1 MDQYKEDKKK
11 AANARN
17 MVGTT
22 WIILMTVL
30 GVIGTLLFEKLPTI
44 YLIWLIIHPIVAA
57 FLTIILDAKFLEKN
71 ITSTNYKS
79 LRKGII
85 FELIFIL
92 VFELLVNWGSS
103 NTLGIIVYLLSYALS
118 CFIFINA
125 VDNTINKKINSTTHD
140 NNNQ

>member
-30 GVIGTLLFEKLPTI
+30 GVIGALLFEKLPTI

-85 FELIFIL
+85 FELIIIL

-103 NTLGIIVYLLSYALS
+103 NTLGIIIYLLSYALS

>member
-30 GVIGTLLFEKLPTI
+30 GVIGALLFEKLPTI

-85 FELIFIL
+85 FELIIIL

-103 NTLGIIVYLLSYALS
+103 NTLGIIIYLLSYALS

-125 VDNTINKKINSTTHD
+125 VNNTINKKINSTTHN

>member
-30 GVIGTLLFEKLPTI
+30 GVIGALLFEKLPTI

-85 FELIFIL
+85 FELIIIL

-125 VDNTINKKINSTTHD
+125 VDNTINKKINSSTHD

>member
-30 GVIGTLLFEKLPTI
+30 GVIGALLFEKLPTI

-92 VFELLVNWGSS
+92 VFELFVNWGSS

-125 VDNTINKKINSTTHD
+125 VNNTINKKINSTTHD

>member
-30 GVIGTLLFEKLPTI
+30 GVIGALLFEKLPTI

-85 FELIFIL
+85 FELIIIL

-103 NTLGIIVYLLSYALS
+103 NTLGIIIYLLSYALS

-125 VDNTINKKINSTTHD
+125 VNNTINKKINSSTHD

>member
-30 GVIGTLLFEKLPTI
+30 GVIGALLFEKLPTI

-85 FELIFIL
+85 FELIIIL

-103 NTLGIIVYLLSYALS
+103 NTLGIIIYLLSYALS

-125 VDNTINKKINSTTHD
+125 VNNTINKKINSTTHD

>member
-30 GVIGTLLFEKLPTI
+30 GVIGALLFEKLPTI

-57 FLTIILDAKFLEKN
+57 FLTIILDAKSLEKN

-85 FELIFIL
+85 FELIIIL

-103 NTLGIIVYLLSYALS
+103 NTLGIIIYLLSYALS

-125 VDNTINKKINSTTHD
+125 VNNTINKKINSSTHD

>member
-30 GVIGTLLFEKLPTI
+30 GVIGALLFEKLPTI

-85 FELIFIL
+85 FELIIIL

-125 VDNTINKKINSTTHD
+125 VNNTINKKINSSTHD

>member
-30 GVIGTLLFEKLPTI
+30 GVIGALLFEKLPTI

-85 FELIFIL
+85 FELIIIL

-103 NTLGIIVYLLSYALS
+103 NTLGIIIYLLSYALS

-125 VDNTINKKINSTTHD
+125 VNNTINKLKIISFHKVIL
-140 NNNQ
+140 